1 VKAGGSLDLSTRLRT
16 AFSRQAERAFLWTVV
31 AFAAGIA
38 LFFTWKTDPAFWFP
52 AVPCVAG
59 ALIFVLAKLIPGA
72 RFVALILIAL
82 GLGHGAA
89 QLRTWAVATPL
100 LERDTRRVEI
110 TGLVTSA
117 ERRAAGNRIVLKPD
131 SIPGIAPEMT
141 PRYLRISIPSGH
153 GLPRVGDA
161 VRVPAVVGPP
171 ALPVAPGA
179 FEFQR
184 FLYFARIG
192 GTGYSLGRWVPVSAA
207 SQLTWQAS
215 FRGAIE
221 AWRRAIGERITD
233 ILPGPEGTVVTA
245 LINGAQGAIP
255 DDLQEAYRVAGI
267 AHFLSISGV
276 HMTLLGGVVFFA
288 VRRGLALF
296 PVIALRVDTKK
307 CAAWAGLAA
316 TGFYL
321 LISGMSVPAVR
332 AFMMIAVVMVAVLLD
347 RTALSMRTVAWA
359 ALVLMAFFPEALVGA
374 SFQMSFLAVLA
385 LVALYEQAWLRIT
398 WRAPDG
404 GLNLGRLAWLY
415 VAGLIA
421 TDIAAGGATSLFA
434 AYHFNRLPTYSV
446 ISNLVTVPLTG
457 FWIMPAAVVGLIL
470 MPFGWDAWA
479 FRVMGEGVKILNDAA
494 YTTSSWPYAQMRVPV
509 MAPWAMALGALGIV
523 FVCIWKGRARWVGF
537 IGLIPA
543 CVLPFAGTPPDMMV
557 DDSAR
562 VFAVADVNGGLV
574 MRPGRSGR
582 FIREVWGERYGAAEL
597 SWPKPGI
604 PDESLGLACDGDGCI
619 LVRDDKKLLLAF
631 TAVALAEDC
640 GAVDAV
646 ISVVAARDLCR
657 KGTIVDIIDLR
668 RKGTHALW
676 LSEGG
681 VRVRTVKDATGD
693 RIWMRGVARED
704 IEIGEKDP
712 TDR

>member
-1 VKAGGSLDLSTRLRT
+1 LDLSARLWT
-16 AFSRQAERAFLWTVV
+16 AFSRQAERAFLWAVV

-52 AVPCVAG
+52 AAPCAVG
-59 ALIFVLAKLIPGA
+59 ALILVFAKAIPGA
-72 RFVALILIAL
+72 RFVGLLFIAL

-89 QLRTWAVATPL
+89 QLRTWAVATPM

-110 TGLVTSA
+110 TGLVTAA
-117 ERRAAGNRIVLKPD
+117 ERRAAGNRIVLKPE
-131 SIPGIAPEMT
+131 SIPGIAPERT

-161 VRVPAVVGPP
+161 VTVPAVVGPP

-184 FLYFARIG
+184 YLYFARIG
-192 GTGYSLGRWVPVSAA
+192 GTGYSVGRWAAVSAA
-207 SQLTWQAS
+207 SELTWQAS
-215 FRGAIE
+215 FLSTVE
-221 AWRRAIGERITD
+221 AWRRAIGQRIAG

-245 LINGAQGAIP
+245 LVNGEQGAIP
-255 DDLQEAYRVAGI
+255 EDLQDAYRAAGI
-267 AHFLSISGV
+267 AHFLSISGL
-276 HMTLLGGVVFFA
+276 HMTLLAGVVFFA

-296 PVIALRVDTKK
+296 PVIALRIDTKK
-307 CAAWAGLAA
+307 CAAWAGLATTA
-316 TGFYL
+316 FYL
-321 LISGMSVPAVR
+321 LISGMSLPAVR

-359 ALVLMAFFPEALVGA
+359 ALVLMTAFPEALFGA

-385 LVALYEQAWLRIT
+385 LVALYEQAWLRVT
-398 WRAPDG
+398 WRSADG
-404 GLNLGRLAWLY
+404 GINLARMAWLY
-415 VAGLIA
+415 IAGLIA

-446 ISNLVTVPLTG
+446 ISNLATVPLTG
-457 FWIMPAAVVGLIL
+457 FWIMPAAIVGLIL
-470 MPFGWDAWA
+470 MPFGWDIWA
-479 FRVMGEGVKILNDAA
+479 FRVMGEGVKILNDVA
-494 YTTSSWPYAQMRVPV
+494 YMTSSWPHAQVLVPV

-523 FVCIWKGRARWVGF
+523 FVCIWKGRARWIGF

-543 CVLPFAGTPPDMMV
+543 FVQPITSAPPDVIV

-562 VFAVADVNGGLV
+562 VFAVADMNGGLM

-582 FIREVWGERYGAAEL
+582 FIREVWAERYGT
-597 SWPKPGI
+597 SDRPWPKLGV
-604 PDESLGLACDGDGCI
+604 PDEGLGLSCDGDGCI

-631 TAVALAEDC
+631 TATALAEDC

-646 ISVVAARDLCR
+646 ISGVAARDLCR

-668 RKGTHALW
+668 RKGTHAVW
-676 LSEGG
+676 LTEDG
-681 VRVRTVKDATGD
+681 VRVLTVKDVTGD
-693 RIWMRGVARED
+693 RVWMRGVVRED
-704 IEIGEKDP
+704 IEVGEEVP
-712 TDR
+712 TDQ